1 MVEQGEHKESRGSEY
16 FREIGR
22 KGGNAL
28 KAKHGRQGFR
38 SLAQAS
44 ILSRYRRQLPAGKA
58 RDLGDLA
65 F

>member
-1 MVEQGEHKESRGSEY
+1 MAEQGQHKDNKGSEY

-28 KAKHGRQGFR
+28 KAKHGREGFR
-38 SLAQAS
+38 LLAQAS
-44 ILSRYRRQLPAGKA
+44 ILSRYKRQLPSAKA